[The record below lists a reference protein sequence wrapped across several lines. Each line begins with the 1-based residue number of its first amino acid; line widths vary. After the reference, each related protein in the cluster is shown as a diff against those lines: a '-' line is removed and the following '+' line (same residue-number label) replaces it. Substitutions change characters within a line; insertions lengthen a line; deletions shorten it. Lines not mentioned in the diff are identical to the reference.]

1 VQAIKPTAIRLN
13 DGLLFSRE
21 SEQTS
26 MHTKSDRGTIK
37 ESSNRPWKTL
47 FDKNSYG

>member
-1 VQAIKPTAIRLN
+1 VQAIEPTAIRLN

-21 SEQTS
+21 GEQTS

-47 FDKNSYG
+47 FDKNS